1 MINKTCQDIRT
12 NEFIAEASCNRKQGD
27 ERTKRK
33 GAMQKIRN
41 KYLITEKCVLVSG
54 RKRNAEGGK
63 RAGRAEQVNE
73 GMASRRRRNES
84 RTRGMTMARE
94 PRRGFKTSTPP
105 GKFTV
110 SRIRPRH

>member
-1 MINKTCQDIRT
+1 MCPGIW
-12 NEFIAEASCNRKQGD
+12 AE
-27 ERTKRK
+27 E
-33 GAMQKIRN
+33 
-41 KYLITEKCVLVSG
+41 G
-54 RKRNAEGGK
+54 REVAE
-63 RAGRAEQVNE
+63 RAEKVKE

-84 RTRGMTMARE
+84 RTRGMTMVRE